1 LFETPPKWGFF
12 FPLPKNMTPEKDQT
26 KISLIKSLI
35 KKRPKARILFYGVQ
49 NLSWIHY
56 LIKSL
61 PGTRFYLADVVEQ
74 DSDRDKILIDL
85 ENLVNQNSEF
95 SSQIALIRADSNTI
109 LEVFGASSLDLIYL
123 NHNFSYEGTLDHYET
138 WLGKV
143 KSGGWISGSGYLN
156 TDLQTWQHKE
166 DKNCQIWDE
175 DGVFLGNYGVNLAL
189 SILTEKTGKQA
200 KISNEFIGSW
210 AIQK

>member
-1 LFETPPKWGFF
+1 
-12 FPLPKNMTPEKDQT
+12 MTPEKDQT
-26 KISLIKSLI
+26 KISLLKSLI
-35 KKRPKARILFYGVQ
+35 KKRAKARILFYGVQ
-49 NLSWIHY
+49 NLSWIHD

-61 PGTRFYLADVVEQ
+61 PGARIYLAEVAEQ
-74 DSDRDKILIDL
+74 GLDKDTNLIDL

-95 SSQIALIRADSNTI
+95 SSQIALIRADQDTI

-123 NHNFSYEGTLDHYET
+123 NHNFSYEGTLNHYET

-156 TDLQTWQHKE
+156 TDLQSWQHKE
-166 DKNCQIWDE
+166 GKNCQIWTE

-189 SILTEKTGKQA
+189 SILSQKTGKQV